1 VQWPVSNLL
10 HECGWGEE
18 LSVFWTLLFEKC
30 RTSKHGSGQ
39 RARVRATHRRRKGL
53 NVRVFVSARP
63 PRVVW
68 RHGCSATSV
77 CPADCQRERMA
88 GNPQLA
94 RTRLLAHLVCVHT
107 RTAVGVAS
115 PAKHTVTA
123 APIQPSSTRWVPRE
137 QVQGV
142 KANGWQKAYAP
153 TPSLRRVT
161 QLSNLCNAQT

>member
-1 VQWPVSNLL
+1 LKSAQ
-10 HECGWGEE
+10 
-18 LSVFWTLLFEKC
+18 
-30 RTSKHGSGQ
+30 RQKHGSGQ

-63 PRVVW
+63 PRVVG
-68 RHGCSATSV
+68 RHGCSATYV
-77 CPADCQRERMA
+77 CPADCQREYT
-88 GNPQLA
+88 QLA

-123 APIQPSSTRWVPRE
+123 APIQPSNTRWVPRE

-153 TPSLRRVT
+153 TPGDAVEQCANLKPLFGPCS
-161 QLSNLCNAQT
+161 QLFPFIAYFFFTF